1 MKEIGRQ
8 NYVDRIASKRK
19 NGLIKVITG
28 LRRSG
33 KSYLLFELYYR
44 RLIQD
49 GVRERN
55 VVKFSFDVDEDID
68 KLDVYFPEES
78 TRIKEKGKNVYKIN
92 SKKFRAYINDQIE
105 GDEDYYLLLDEIQ
118 NLDNFAGTL
127 NGFLRKKN
135 LDVYVTGSNSHFL
148 SSDILTEFR
157 GRGEQI
163 HVYPLTFK
171 EFYDYRGLP
180 FDEAYKEYSY
190 YGGMP
195 LTLNYEKDED
205 KASYLKSLYDEVYL
219 KDLVDRNS
227 IADAAIFSKLIDVV
241 ASSIG
246 SYTNSSKLERTFQS
260 GLNLTYSHVTIEKH
274 LGYLMDAF
282 LLSKA
287 TRYDIKGKNYIQAKY
302 KYYFTDVGLRNAKL
316 NFRQFEPSHTM
327 ENIIYNELLA
337 RGFSVDIGIVEVSEL
352 NAKGVSVRKDL
363 EVDFVINK
371 NDLRVYIQSAYA
383 IPDEEK
389 ARQEKRSLSL
399 TGDSFRKIIVVADN
413 IKSHRDEDGVEI
425 VSLKDFLLGEV
436 EL

>member
-246 SYTNSSKLERTFQS
+246 SYTNSSKLERAFQG

-287 TRYDIKGKNYIQAKY
+287 TRYDIKGKNYIRAKY
-302 KYYFTDVGLRNAKL
+302 KYYFTDLGLRNAKL

>member
-1 MKEIGRQ
+1 
-8 NYVDRIASKRK
+8 
-19 NGLIKVITG
+19 
-28 LRRSG
+28 
-33 KSYLLFELYYR
+33 
-44 RLIQD
+44 
-49 GVRERN
+49 
-55 VVKFSFDVDEDID
+55 
-68 KLDVYFPEES
+68 
-78 TRIKEKGKNVYKIN
+78 
-92 SKKFRAYINDQIE
+92 
-105 GDEDYYLLLDEIQ
+105 
-118 NLDNFAGTL
+118 
-127 NGFLRKKN
+127 
-135 LDVYVTGSNSHFL
+135 
-148 SSDILTEFR
+148 
-157 GRGEQI
+157 
-163 HVYPLTFK
+163 
-171 EFYDYRGLP
+171 
-180 FDEAYKEYSY
+180 
-190 YGGMP
+190 
-195 LTLNYEKDED
+195 
-205 KASYLKSLYDEVYL
+205 
-219 KDLVDRNS
+219 
-227 IADAAIFSKLIDVV
+227 
-241 ASSIG
+241 
-246 SYTNSSKLERTFQS
+246 
-260 GLNLTYSHVTIEKH
+260 
-274 LGYLMDAF
+274 MDAF

>member
-246 SYTNSSKLERTFQS
+246 SYTNSSKLERAFQG

-287 TRYDIKGKNYIQAKY
+287 TRYDIRGKNYIQAKY
-302 KYYFTDVGLRNAKL
+302 KYYFTDLGLRNAKL

>member
-163 HVYPLTFK
+163 RVYPLTFK

-246 SYTNSSKLERTFQS
+246 SYTNSSKLERAFQS

-302 KYYFTDVGLRNAKL
+302 KYYFTDLGLRNAKL
-316 NFRQFEPSHTM
+316 NFRQFEPSYTM

>member
-68 KLDVYFPEES
+68 KLDAYFPEES
-78 TRIKEKGKNVYKIN
+78 TRIKEKGKNACKIN

-163 HVYPLTFK
+163 RVYPLTFK

-227 IADAAIFSKLIDVV
+227 IADASIFSKLIDIV

-246 SYTNSSKLERTFQS
+246 SYTNSSKLERAFQS

-287 TRYDIKGKNYIQAKY
+287 TRYDIKGKSYIQAKY

-316 NFRQFEPSHTM
+316 NFRQFEPSHIM

-371 NDLRVYIQSAYA
+371 NDRRVYIQSAYA

-389 ARQEKRSLSL
+389 ARQEKRPLSL

-413 IKSHRDEDGVEI
+413 IKSHRDEDGLEI
-425 VSLKDFLLGEV
+425 VSLKDFLLGEI

>member
-49 GVRERN
+49 GVKERN
-55 VVKFSFDVDEDID
+55 IVKFSFDVDEDID
-68 KLDVYFPEES
+68 KLDAYFPEER
-78 TRIKEKGKNVYKIN
+78 TRIKEKGKNAYKIN

-227 IADAAIFSKLIDVV
+227 IADAAIFSKLIDIV
-241 ASSIG
+241 ASSVG
-246 SYTNSSKLERTFQS
+246 SYTNSSKLERAFQS
-260 GLNLTYSHVTIEKH
+260 GLNLTYSHMTIEKH
-274 LGYLMDAF
+274 LGYLIDAF

-287 TRYDIKGKNYIQAKY
+287 TRYDIKGKSYIQAKY

-316 NFRQFEPSHTM
+316 NFRQFEPSHIM

-371 NDLRVYIQSAYA
+371 NDQRVYIQSAYA

-425 VSLKDFLLGEV
+425 VSLKDFLLGEI
-436 EL
+436 EP

>member
-78 TRIKEKGKNVYKIN
+78 TRIKEKDKNVYKIN

-246 SYTNSSKLERTFQS
+246 SYTNSSKLERAFQS

>member
-1 MKEIGRQ
+1 MKEISRQ
-8 NYVDRIASKRK
+8 GYVDKLVSKKK

-44 RLIQD
+44 FLIQE
-49 GVRERN
+49 GVHDKN
-55 VVKFSFDVDEDID
+55 IIKFSFDVDEDVD
-68 KLDVYFPEES
+68 KLDAYLPEES
-78 TRIKEKGKNVYKIN
+78 TKIKDKGKKSYKVN
-92 SKKFRAYINDQIE
+92 AKKFRAYINDQIK
-105 GDEDYYLLLDEIQ
+105 GDEDYYLFLDEIQ
-118 NLDNFAGTL
+118 SLEDFVGTL

-135 LDVYVTGSNSHFL
+135 LDVYVTGSNSRFL

-163 HVYPLTFK
+163 RVYPLTFR

-205 KASYLKSLYDEVYL
+205 KANYLKSLYEEVYL

-227 IADAAIFSKLIDVV
+227 IADVDSFNKLIDIV

-246 SYTNSSKLERTFQS
+246 SYTNSTKLERAFQS
-260 GLNLTYSHVTIEKH
+260 GMNLRYSHVTIEKH

-287 TRYDIKGKNYIQAKY
+287 TRYDVKGKNYINARY

-316 NFRQFEPSHTM
+316 NFRQFEPSHIM
-327 ENIIYNELLA
+327 ENIIYNELLS
-337 RGFSVDIGIVEVSEL
+337 RGFNVDIGIVETHEP
-352 NAKGVSVRKDL
+352 NANGNWVKKDL
-363 EVDFVINK
+363 EIDFVVNK
-371 NDLRVYIQSAYA
+371 SDRRVYIQSAYA
-383 IPDEEK
+383 MPDEEK
-389 ARQEKRSLSL
+389 VKQEKRSLGM
-399 TGDSFRKIIVVADN
+399 TEDSFRKIIVVGDN
-413 IKSHRDEDGVEI
+413 VKSHHDEDGIEI
-425 VSLKDFLLGEV
+425 VSLRDFLLGDIA
-436 EL
+436 L